1 MKVQSGNKQAQRRA
15 AAETAAFI
23 RVVRYNDE
31 SSFNLDNDFDM
42 NPVSPKT
49 WPHMGPIWVTIWA
62 THMGPIRFLSTC
74 FIWIPCGFPNIVQIS
89 AQLVQ
94 KGPACVAQLGS
105 QILVISNNA
114 RNIVSWT
121 ATWQLSVINKTK
133 MSFLFTIK
141 IDYWLKM
148 FLENKNISFIK
159 TIIYPSHDMNKYVL
173 CKGLKIRLYSL
184 YIIDW
189 KTKTNFW
196 NR

>member
-1 MKVQSGNKQAQRRA
+1 MTSCYLKFASFSIFCTVSEYNHIVTKKIIKKQAQRRA

-89 AQLVQ
+89 AQSVQ

-114 RNIVSWT
+114 RTLVSWT
-121 ATWQLSVINKTK
+121 AMWQRSVINKTK
-133 MSFLFTIK
+133 NVILVYHENWLLIK
-141 IDYWLKM
+141 NVFRK
-148 FLENKNISFIK
+148 
-159 TIIYPSHDMNKYVL
+159 
-173 CKGLKIRLYSL
+173 
-184 YIIDW
+184 
-189 KTKTNFW
+189 
-196 NR
+196 

>member
-1 MKVQSGNKQAQRRA
+1 MSSSCHFFKDRHKQAQRRA

-114 RNIVSWT
+114 RTLVSWT
-121 ATWQLSVINKTK
+121 AMWQRSVINKTK
-133 MSFLFTIK
+133 NVILVYHENWLLIK
-141 IDYWLKM
+141 NVFRK
-148 FLENKNISFIK
+148 
-159 TIIYPSHDMNKYVL
+159 
-173 CKGLKIRLYSL
+173 
-184 YIIDW
+184 
-189 KTKTNFW
+189 
-196 NR
+196 